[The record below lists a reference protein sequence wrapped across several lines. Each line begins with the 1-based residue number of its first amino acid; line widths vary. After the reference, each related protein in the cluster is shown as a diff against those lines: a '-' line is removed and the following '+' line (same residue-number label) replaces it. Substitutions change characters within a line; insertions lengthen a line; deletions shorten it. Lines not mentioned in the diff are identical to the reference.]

1 MPLSPITRRWLA
13 GRACRIGVALAVG
26 LIMGMSGTANAAA
39 PSPKALRL
47 IATLDSLDVE
57 RHWPAGVVVDWRT
70 GEPNGRVVKTP
81 GKHTHCSAFVAAAA
95 ERLGVHILRPPE
107 HSPVLL
113 ANAQYDWLAGSGAS
127 EGWRSVPDA
136 EAAQAAANAG
146 ELVVAAIRNVEGK
159 PGHIAV
165 VLPGDLDAA
174 TLAARG
180 PDVMQAG
187 QTNSARIALM
197 TGFKGHRKAL
207 REGGLRY
214 YAHAVP

>member
-1 MPLSPITRRWLA
+1 MRRLLLSAAMVACLLTGPAEAGPAA
-13 GRACRIGVALAVG
+13 GRLVSVL
-26 LIMGMSGTANAAA
+26 NAM
-39 PSPKALRL
+39 
-47 IATLDSLDVE
+47 DVE
-57 RHWPAGVVVDWRT
+57 HHWPAGLVVDWRT
-70 GEPNGRVVKTP
+70 GDPSGRIVKTT

-113 ANAQYDWLAGSGAS
+113 ANAQYDWLAGLGAG
-127 EGWRSVPDA
+127 EGWRSVADA
-136 EAAQAAANAG
+136 GAAQAAANAG
-146 ELVVAAIRNVEGK
+146 DLVVAVIRNVDGK
-159 PGHIAV
+159 PGHIAI

-174 TLAARG
+174 TLAGRG

-187 QTNSARIALM
+187 ETNSVRIALA

-214 YAHAVP
+214 YAHAVK

>member
-1 MPLSPITRRWLA
+1 MLR
-13 GRACRIGVALAVG
+13 
-26 LIMGMSGTANAAA
+26 
-39 PSPKALRL
+39 RL
-47 IATLDSLDVE
+47 ILSAAVAVSPLTGSAHAGPAANRLVSALDAMDVE
-57 RHWPAGVVVDWRT
+57 HHWPAGVVVDWRT

-81 GKHTHCSAFVAAAA
+81 GKHTHCSAFAAAAA

-113 ANAQYDWLAGSGAS
+113 ANAQYDWLAGPGAS

-146 ELVVAAIRNVEGK
+146 ELVVAAIRNVDGK
-159 PGHIAV
+159 PGHIAI
-165 VLPGDLDAA
+165 VLPGDLDPAA
-174 TLAARG
+174 LAVRG

-187 QTNSARIALM
+187 ETNAARIALM
-197 TGFKGHRKAL
+197 TGFWGHRKAL

-214 YAHAVP
+214 YAHAVR